1 MTKCVREL
9 PQRIVKVPKCKKKAK
24 NILTDTIKCVIIRIN
39 HNFLWLE
46 NVLKRECLR

>member
-1 MTKCVREL
+1 MIFDTNLSILTKIFY
-9 PQRIVKVPKCKKKAK
+9 IVKKAK

-46 NVLKRECLR
+46 NVLKRECLK